1 MKIGQGETMNG
12 TGLTDKSGFGLSY
25 LHGSFEKR
33 GMVELTAN
41 REQEFSIFEQ
51 MEKHGHEQ
59 LIFNYD
65 KATGLKAIIGIH
77 DTTLGPALG
86 GCRMW
91 NYRSEKDAIIDA
103 LRLSRGMTYKCAIS
117 NVMCG
122 GGKTV
127 IIGDPKDEKSDEL
140 FQALGSFVETL
151 KGRFWT
157 GTDVGTVSM
166 DFVSA
171 HKQTDFV
178 NGLPEEYGGSG
189 NSGIITAFGVYR
201 GMKATAKKAFG
212 SDSLEGLT
220 VAVQG
225 LGKVGQE
232 LVKHLLSEKAL
243 VIATDIFEDN
253 VHAVSAAYPAIK
265 MVQPDEILGVECD
278 ILSPNAMGAII
289 NGETISQFQ
298 CKAICGAAN
307 NQLADP
313 CYGDILHEK
322 GIFYAP
328 DYVVNAG
335 GLIAVADEF
344 EGFNKDRAFK
354 NASLIY
360 ETVSRIF
367 EISQKTNVP
376 TYRVADHIAEE
387 KLDKILH
394 LQGKFVAK

>member
-1 MKIGQGETMNG
+1 MTDNG
-12 TGLTDKSGFGLSY
+12 NQ
-25 LHGSFEKR
+25 
-33 GMVELTAN
+33 V
-41 REQEFSIFEQ
+41 FSVFDE
-51 MEKHGHEQ
+51 MEKYGHEQ
-59 LIFNYD
+59 IIFNYD

-91 NYRSEKDAIIDA
+91 DYATEQDAIIDVM
-103 LRLSRGMTYKCAIS
+103 RLSRGMTNKCAIS

-127 IIGDPKDEKSDEL
+127 ILGDAKSKKSDEL
-140 FQALGSFVETL
+140 FQALGTFIETL

-157 GTDVGTVSM
+157 GTDVGTVGM

-171 HKQTDFV
+171 HKQTNFV

-201 GMKATAKKAFG
+201 GMKATAKEVFG
-212 SDSLEGLT
+212 IDSLKGLT

-225 LGKVGQE
+225 LGKVGQV
-232 LVKHLLSEKAL
+232 LVGHLMDEGAE
-243 VIATDIFEDN
+243 VIATDIFEEN
-253 VHAVSAAYPAIK
+253 VRKMKEAYP
-265 MVQPDEILGVECD
+265 EILIVKPEAILSVACD
-278 ILSPNAMGAII
+278 ILSPNAMGAVI
-289 NGETISQFQ
+289 NDETIPQLN

-307 NQLADP
+307 NQLKEP
-313 CYGDILHEK
+313 YHGDKLYEL
-322 GIFYAP
+322 GIVYAP

-344 EGFNKDRAFK
+344 QGFSKERAFK

-360 ETVSRIF
+360 ETIEHIFKVSR
-367 EISQKTNVP
+367 
-376 TYRVADHIAEE
+376 EE
-387 KLDKILH
+387 KLPTHTVADLY
-394 LQGKFVAK
+394 VAKKLETIAKLQTKYSHSSQRE